1 MENNNTEQVKKERKP
16 RLPKLQRRF
25 VNLQE
30 ELKDLQEEV
39 SDTIQRMTKVERRIE
54 PKTVD
59 FSTNTTAELF
69 EIQAK
74 LSAAIARKIGE

>member
-1 MENNNTEQVKKERKP
+1 MENNNTEQVKKTRKP
-16 RLPKLQRRF
+16 RLPKLQRKF

-30 ELKDLQEEV
+30 QIADIQEEV
-39 SDTIQRMTKVERRIE
+39 NNTIQLMVKVTNRID

-74 LSAAIARKIGE
+74 LSAAIARKIEQ

>member
-1 MENNNTEQVKKERKP
+1 MENNNTEKVKKERKP

-39 SDTIQRMTKVERRIE
+39 SNTIYRMAKVDRRIE

-74 LSAAIARKIGE
+74 LSAAIARKIEE